1 MVTEGPPCFQLL
13 AFPAPTPRPCSFSKK
28 AKGEDDGASDKAEDA
43 VGSCDPFADLFA
55 PKLDENDGSDEDLTY
70 KPDAAPLTTASGS
83 VVEPLTDEG
92 GFTDAMGNSLPV
104 AYTIKWH
111 GVEVARIYNSGGS
124 MVANGFD
131 LSSLGWNGEDLP
143 PDEKDAAGNAL
154 TGMDL
159 ANKRFEKLTAF
170 FATQA

>member
-1 MVTEGPPCFQLL
+1 MLSIVGFSSTHTTALQLL
-13 AFPAPTPRPCSFSKK
+13 KK
-28 AKGEDDGASDKAEDA
+28 AKGEDDGASDKTDGA
-43 VGSCDPFADLFA
+43 GGISDPFADLFA
-55 PKLDENDGSDEDLTY
+55 PKLDENDGSDDGTY
-70 KPDAAPLTTASGS
+70 KPSASPLTTASGS

-92 GFTDAMGNSLPV
+92 GFTDAMGNPLPV

-124 MVANGFD
+124 IVASGFD
-131 LSSLGWNGEDLP
+131 LSSLDWDRGDLP
-143 PDEKDAAGNAL
+143 PDEKDAAGNDL

-159 ANKRFEKLTAF
+159 ANKRFEKLTTF